1 MRERVVNEREGSY
14 RLLEGNGTLT
24 LEVLVGTVALYA
36 VRMALTPEE
45 AAQFRS
51 QGVSCIEALAQDVTR
66 REAHYRS
73 LGRTQPV

>member
-1 MRERVVNEREGSY
+1 MKERVISEREGSY
-14 RLLEGNGTLT
+14 RLLEHSGTLA

-36 VRMALTPEE
+36 VRMVLTPGEV
-45 AAQFRS
+45 AQFREHR
-51 QGVSCIEALAQDVTR
+51 VPWLDALAQDVTR